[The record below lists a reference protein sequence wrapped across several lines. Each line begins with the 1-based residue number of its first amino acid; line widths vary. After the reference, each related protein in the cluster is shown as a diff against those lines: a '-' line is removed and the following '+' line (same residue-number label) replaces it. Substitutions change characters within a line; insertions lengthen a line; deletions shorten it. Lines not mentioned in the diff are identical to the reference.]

1 MVGAT
6 RKARPA
12 GRVIIGHYREIAMKR
27 RVGLLLLS
35 MLAAACAH
43 RGETPVATASDDA
56 ERPTS
61 AAQSIAPSRLAANA
75 PLQADGLGIV
85 LAGNWREAKNVA
97 RDRYRHPRETLQFF
111 GVRPDMTVIEIW
123 PGGGWYTELLAPY
136 LRERGRYVGIVN
148 DPERVGDE
156 NRRLLYE
163 RQNFA
168 LRQKL
173 AARADVYD
181 RSELRMID
189 PNAPVLGEPGSAD
202 AVLTF
207 RNVHNWVMDG
217 SEAQMFEAFYEVLRP
232 GGVLGV
238 VDHRARADAE
248 LDQVKDSGYLP
259 EGQVIQLALS
269 AGFRLEARSE
279 INANPKDRKD
289 YPKGVWTLPPRLAE
303 GEKDRKKYLAIGESD
318 RMTLRFVKP
327 RD

>member
-1 MVGAT
+1 M
-6 RKARPA
+6 
-12 GRVIIGHYREIAMKR
+12 
-27 RVGLLLLS
+27 LLLS
-35 MLAAACAH
+35 VLAAACAH
-43 RGETPVATASDDA
+43 RGDTPVAVATPVDTAQA
-56 ERPTS
+56 IEPV
-61 AAQSIAPSRLAANA
+61 RLASNA
-75 PLQADGLGIV
+75 ALDADGLDIA
-85 LAGNWREAKNVA
+85 LAGNWREANNIA
-97 RDRYRHPRETLQFF
+97 RDPYRHPRETLQFF
-111 GVRPDMTVIEIW
+111 AIRPEMTVLEIW
-123 PGGGWYTELLAPY
+123 PSSGWYSEILAPY
-136 LRERGRYVGIVN
+136 LRERGHYVGIVN
-148 DPERVGDE
+148 DPERIGDE
-156 NRRLLYE
+156 NRRLSYE

-173 AARADVYD
+173 AARADVYGKA
-181 RSELRMID
+181 ELRPID

-217 SEAQMFEAFYEVLRP
+217 SEAQMFEAFYEVLKP

-248 LDQVKDSGYLP
+248 LEQVKDSGYLP
-259 EGQVIQLALS
+259 EGYVIQLALR
-269 AGFRLEARSE
+269 AGFRLDARSE
-279 INANPKDRKD
+279 VNANPKDRKD